1 MNKIDHPNIVKKE
14 VFAIADNGRLYRIAR
29 HVEETPEDKVENLF
43 NSFPI
48 QQFCLSKK
56 KFTLKNIELI

>member
-14 VFAIADNGRLYRIAR
+14 VFVIADNGRLYRIAR

-43 NSFPI
+43 NSF
-48 QQFCLSKK
+48 LSSN
-56 KFTLKNIELI
+56 FIYLKSNLP